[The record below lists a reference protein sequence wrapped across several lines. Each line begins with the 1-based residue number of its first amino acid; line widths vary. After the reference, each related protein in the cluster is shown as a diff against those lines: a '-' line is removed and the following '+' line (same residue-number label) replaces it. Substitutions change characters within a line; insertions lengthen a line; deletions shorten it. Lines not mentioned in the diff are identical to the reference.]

1 MNIDAARVIQ
11 ERLKAILGMII
22 GVISVKEACARI
34 MLSFT
39 RCKQLRA
46 IALQGSSGPALPLE
60 EILPDARLA
69 LNANPTRRLSRHS
82 PAQRWRDRSAIS
94 ADLRVHFSA
103 LLKDS
108 RLRIRAEEGIA
119 PDAQLSHREQARID
133 CKAIRDGLLET
144 HLLTIRSGD
153 FGQGLLPRNAA

>member
-1 MNIDAARVIQ
+1 MNTDADRVIQ

-82 PAQRWRDRSAIS
+82 RRSDGA
-94 ADLRVHFSA
+94 
-103 LLKDS
+103 
-108 RLRIRAEEGIA
+108 IA
-119 PDAQLSHREQARID
+119 PPSARTCESTSRPFLRTAD
-133 CKAIRDGLLET
+133 
-144 HLLTIRSGD
+144 
-153 FGQGLLPRNAA
+153 